1 MTEYLKLRAQ
11 TATPGV
17 LLTLLEFTFRQGYWG
32 LPHVLFVLT

>member
-17 LLTLLEFTFRQGYWG
+17 LLTLLEFTFIGKDIG
-32 LPHVLFVLT
+32 VFHMFFLF